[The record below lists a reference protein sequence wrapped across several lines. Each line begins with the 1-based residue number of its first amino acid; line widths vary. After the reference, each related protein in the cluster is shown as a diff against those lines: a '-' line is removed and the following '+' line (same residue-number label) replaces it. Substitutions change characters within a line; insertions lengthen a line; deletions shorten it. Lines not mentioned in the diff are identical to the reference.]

1 MIIFLKFVTL
11 QAEDLSVDHKP
22 NKESEM
28 SRILA
33 GGGRV
38 EFNRVNGILALS
50 RAFGDFVYKK
60 DANVPPEEQIVTGII
75 LTAIIQRY
83 FLF

>member
-1 MIIFLKFVTL
+1 M
-11 QAEDLSVDHKP
+11 
-22 NKESEM
+22 
-28 SRILA
+28 A

-60 DANVPPEEQIVTGII
+60 NADVPPEKQIVTGK
-75 LTAIIQRY
+75 
-83 FLF
+83 

>member
-1 MIIFLKFVTL
+1 M
-11 QAEDLSVDHKP
+11 
-22 NKESEM
+22 
-28 SRILA
+28 A

-60 DANVPPEEQIVTGII
+60 NDDVPPEKQIVTGKNRIHI
-75 LTAIIQRY
+75 TD
-83 FLF
+83 